1 MNREWVKIKQGY
13 TSNLESRDVG
23 SRTKAEKM
31 ISRTKKLKIPVK
43 ENEFCS
49 MMHKGLPKESFRIIG
64 DIVIVK
70 DVSEDEIRREAEKP
84 LYITRYE

>member
-1 MNREWVKIKQGY
+1 
-13 TSNLESRDVG
+13 
-23 SRTKAEKM
+23 M

-43 ENEFCS
+43 ENEFYS
-49 MMHKGLPKESFRIIG
+49 MMHKGLPKESFSIVG